1 MKRRPEQSRGARKH
15 RVGTQRLKAAAILA
29 VVLILTASHFSVARA
44 THELHVVHIVLAGMY
59 VVPIIAA
66 ALWFGLRGSL
76 AVTALI
82 SLAYYIHVRLSWPNQ
97 PMVNAN
103 QYAMIAVYWVIGCV
117 TGVLVNLEEK
127 EKARRRTAERE
138 VIIES
143 IAGLSNALNFRD
155 EYTRRHSEHVS
166 RLGVQI
172 GTRLDLSP
180 ERLDVIRLA
189 GLVHDIGKIG
199 VRDDVL
205 LKPQE
210 LTEEEWTAIRQHP
223 VIAAEILRPIYGA
236 REIASIVLAHHECPD
251 GSGYPRG
258 LKGEEI
264 PIEARVIRVADVFAS
279 LVEERPYKPAS
290 SPEQAMDVLD
300 QLAGSKVDGSI
311 VQALRQLVNDGVPVL

>member
-1 MKRRPEQSRGARKH
+1 MEHRGGA
-15 RVGTQRLKAAAILA
+15 QRLKAVAIM
-29 VVLILTASHFSVARA
+29 VVVAILTAVHFSVPRA
-44 THELHVVHIVLAGMY
+44 THELHVIHIVLAGMY
-59 VVPIIAA
+59 VVPIIGA

-82 SLAYYIHVRLSWPNQ
+82 SVAYYIHIRLSWPNQ

-103 QYAMIAVYWVIGCV
+103 QYAMIAVYWVIACV
-117 TGVLVNLEEK
+117 TGALVNLEEK
-127 EKARRRTAERE
+127 ERARRQKADRE
-138 VIIES
+138 VVIES
-143 IAGLSNALNFRD
+143 IAGLSNALNYRD

-180 ERLDVIRLA
+180 ERLEVIRLA

-210 LTEEEWTAIRQHP
+210 LTEKEWTAIRQHP
-223 VIAAEILRPIYGA
+223 IIAAEILRPIYGA

-264 PIEARVIRVADVFAS
+264 PIEARIIRVADVFAS

-290 SPEQAMDVLD
+290 GPEQAMAVLD

-311 VQALRQLVNDGVPVL
+311 VRALRQLVNDGAPVL

>member
-1 MKRRPEQSRGARKH
+1 MEHRAGA
-15 RVGTQRLKAAAILA
+15 QRLKAAVIMVVVATVTA
-29 VVLILTASHFSVARA
+29 VHFSVARA
-44 THELHVVHIVLAGMY
+44 TYELHVIHIVLAGMY
-59 VVPIIAA
+59 VVPIIGA

-76 AVTALI
+76 ATTALI
-82 SLAYYIHVRLSWPNQ
+82 SLAYFIHIRLSWPNQ

-127 EKARRRTAERE
+127 ERSRRRKAERE
-138 VIIES
+138 VVIES

-166 RLGVQI
+166 QLGAQI
-172 GTRLDLSP
+172 GTRLDLSR

-210 LTEEEWTAIRQHP
+210 LTEKEWTAIRQHP
-223 VIAAEILRPIYGA
+223 IIAAEILRPIYGA

-279 LVEERPYKPAS
+279 LVEERPYKPAGS
-290 SPEQAMDVLD
+290 SAQAMDVLD